1 MSKWVLMTIVFIS
14 IIIIFGTFQES
25 QSAPDTSIVKS
36 FQKISD
42 TTGNFFLVKCS
53 ARSSEFRWKLPNYR
67 EIKQN
72 INPDELHRLSQGRFH
87 MFDISSGNLSLLI
100 NNLTEKDEGLYSCW
114 THKNQHK
121 IFSLTVKGKEVINS
135 HIN

>member
-1 MSKWVLMTIVFIS
+1 MSVGCSLSGNEGSVEISRYSGDSVFM
-14 IIIIFGTFQES
+14 
-25 QSAPDTSIVKS
+25 AC
-36 FQKISD
+36 
-42 TTGNFFLVKCS
+42 LVKCS
-53 ARSSEFRWKLPNYR
+53 RGHKPDSEFRWKLPNYR

-87 MFDISSGNLSLLI
+87 MFNISSGNLSLLI